1 MSRIKADNRGF
12 SLVEII
18 IVVAIISVLIGT
30 VGYGLSFS
38 SGKPAEDCA
47 QKTVSMLQHARTL
60 TMGKYKV
67 ISTITVKKETG
78 EIVLV
83 EQVYSTEAQMTAN
96 TPETTE
102 TVIGAKGVK
111 LEYSY
116 DAATYT
122 QLDDSGS
129 LVVEFSRSTGA
140 LKPTGGESSTTYL
153 KEIRVSKANTTRT
166 IEIAPLTGRVEICY

>member
-1 MSRIKADNRGF
+1 MNRAKADNRGF

-67 ISTITVKKETG
+67 ISTITMKSETG
-78 EIVLV
+78 ELVLT
-83 EQVYSTEAQMTAN
+83 EQVYSTEAQMTAG
-96 TPETTE
+96 TPETTQ
-102 TVIGAKGVK
+102 TVIGAKGVT

-116 DAATYT
+116 DGTNYT
-122 QLDDSGS
+122 QLDASNP

-140 LKPTGGESSTTYL
+140 LKPTDGSTTYL